1 MLFNKTQNKK
11 ITEKTR
17 FADSFFKKFRGLMLE
32 KKESFDY
39 ALIFDFGSE
48 KKTGASIHMLFVF
61 FPIDLVYL
69 DEKKKVTDIKTA
81 ISPWT
86 LNYTPKNPS
95 RFLAELPVG
104 AAKGIQ
110 IGDKL
115 DWACSEK
122 P

>member
-1 MLFNKTQNKK
+1 MLYNRTQNKK
-11 ITEKTR
+11 IIENVRLANSAMEK
-17 FADSFFKKFRGLMLE
+17 FKGLMFE
-32 KKESFDY
+32 KKNRFDY
-39 ALIFDFGSE
+39 GLVFDFNRE
-48 KKTGASIHMLFVF
+48 TRMGASIHMLFVF

-69 DEKKKVTDIKTA
+69 DEKKKVTDIRLSIA
-81 ISPWT
+81 PWT
-86 LNYTPKNPS
+86 LNYTPKKPS

-115 DWACSEK
+115 DWTSSE